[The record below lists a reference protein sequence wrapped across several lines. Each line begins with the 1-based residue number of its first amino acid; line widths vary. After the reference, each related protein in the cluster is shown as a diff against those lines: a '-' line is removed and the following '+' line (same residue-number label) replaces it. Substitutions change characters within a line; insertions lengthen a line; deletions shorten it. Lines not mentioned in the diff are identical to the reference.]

1 MKIILII
8 LLFTTFSA
16 FGQVE
21 CDVPAAPTLPAEIQ
35 EVAERIV
42 DVNEHNNTCPNRPY
56 ENYFETAS
64 NITELKEQV
73 NARLA
78 TMGITAEWE
87 AGTRGNASWQAF
99 NETPED
105 LVRARRL
112 ANVTVAA
119 MSQYPAG
126 FFSNAGLSR
135 IKLIKDFRY
144 NYDGTSQARMAMP
157 EPSSDR
163 LYFGE
168 NNEPGLTSCLEEI
181 EMRMHHE
188 LFHLIEGTI
197 HGGMTPNIRSWN
209 RLNPEGFRYGQ
220 GGASAYSEGTDFS
233 HLERPRD
240 GFSTG
245 YATFGGEEDRS
256 EVFAYMM
263 TRGFSERQRGWATV
277 DPILNRKIQHI
288 QNFLR
293 EELEVGPEFFN
304 RPAN

>member
-1 MKIILII
+1 MKLLMVI
-8 LLFTTFSA
+8 LLFASFKS
-16 FGQVE
+16 FGEVN
-21 CDVPAAPTLPAEIQ
+21 CDVEAGPTIPSEVLN
-35 EVAERIV
+35 VAETIV
-42 DVNEHNNTCPNRPY
+42 DVNQHNNTCPNRPY
-56 ENYFETAS
+56 ENYFEAAT
-64 NITELKEQV
+64 NLTELKTQV
-73 NARLA
+73 NARLSA
-78 TMGITAEWE
+78 MGITAEWE
-87 AGTRGNASWQAF
+87 AGNQGNASWQAF
-99 NETPED
+99 TDTPED

-119 MSQYPAG
+119 MSQYPPG
-126 FFSNAGLSR
+126 FFNHAGLNK

-144 NYDGTSQARMAMP
+144 NYKGTSQARMAMP

-188 LFHLIEGTI
+188 LFHLIEGTV
-197 HGGMTPNIRSWN
+197 HHDMTPNIRSWN
-209 RLNPEGFRYGQ
+209 RLNSEGFRYGQ
-220 GGASAYSEGTDFS
+220 GGASAYSDGTDFS
-233 HLERPRD
+233 HLERPID

-263 TRGFSERQRGWATV
+263 TRGFSERQSGWATV
-277 DPILNRKIQHI
+277 DPILNRKIRHI

-293 EELEVGPEFFN
+293 EELEVSPDFFN
-304 RPAN
+304 RSTN